1 MEPIVYNESM
11 SDKEIDRLVH
21 QHVFGNPAA
30 YMVPPYCSDVFRW
43 WRVVEEMAERKVTI
57 TLSVFQP
64 DRNTLAVIGDAGI
77 DCGKMGRSVCVASLM
92 HLGVMVDPED
102 VDEPVY
108 VDGPLNIEFE
118 PSGYTVGRLKPAKEN
133 APVTETGASAE
144 SLAAA
149 AGVGIE
155 DHGSD
160 PPQPCDVKECEL
172 PAGSCC
178 G

>member
-11 SDKEIDRLVH
+11 SDKEINRLVH
-21 QHVFGNPAA
+21 QYVFGNAA
-30 YMVPPYCSDVFRW
+30 AFMVPPYCDDPSRW
-43 WRVVEEMAERKVTI
+43 WRVVEKMADTECSI
-57 TLSVFQP
+57 SLSINHPSQC
-64 DRNTLAVIGDAGI
+64 LALIGKAGI
-77 DCGKMGRSVCVASLM
+77 DCGKMGRSVCVAALIE
-92 HLGVMVDPED
+92 LGVMVDPED